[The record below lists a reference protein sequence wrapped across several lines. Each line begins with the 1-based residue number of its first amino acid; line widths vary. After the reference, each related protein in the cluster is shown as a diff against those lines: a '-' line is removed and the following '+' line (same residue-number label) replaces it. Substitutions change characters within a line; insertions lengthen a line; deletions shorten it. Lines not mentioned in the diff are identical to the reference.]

1 MPSHTVGCALMRL
14 HAFDGAPWQWPAWQE
29 RTGIYHGLFPADDK
43 LLPKGWT
50 RQNAVDVHSYFQNY
64 SAQPS
69 EEKKQQYQSKTPHP
83 GKAVWHEF
91 MKRNWPRWNIH
102 DAVVEELKEWDVHPT
117 AILIREHNGEVSQWP
132 HADSYSAI
140 ILNTLGLKLFG
151 EEAFLPKSETLPLS
165 IRKNL
170 SIFVQRS
177 WDSIRKSVK
186 QLKTNA
192 TKVEEE
198 ARSSFAVLELG
209 NLTLKNVGKAI
220 RDVAK
225 WKEVS
230 ELYNTAENI
239 KKAEEMLGD
248 LQVIME
254 TLGAQIPKEKRVARK
269 GSCKVSTKALLT
281 LATQEDVTELLNI
294 YHDYFEA
301 NAEDDEEQ
309 PLVNSP
315 LVEKHLHE
323 GDFGMEDE
331 AAMSSEL
338 LAQRL
343 GFLTGLP
350 PQFNTHRHRAG
361 ISPWDSPET
370 FAQEPIPAE
379 LSPLNLHWHQLAG
392 THSIIRS
399 IFIQAKDAQHTKGVL
414 VADNIGL
421 GKTTQ
426 TITFIAFLNQAIY
439 LQSTNRGP
447 PPVLAERPFLAGASK
462 IPSHPHLIIC
472 PGTLVKQWV
481 SELKTL
487 MLPKKS
493 SLHQAHNIVIL
504 ASQSVLANE
513 FRETHMIRK
522 RGRNSRP
529 WDIPPQKPRG
539 SLSNTLFGQWF
550 LTITIDEAHHMRNLG
565 IKHSA
570 ALCVLERTTI
580 RLIMTAT
587 PLHTAPKDISA
598 LGRLVGIPHFL
609 DETSYIEEKGDNSRM
624 RKAKKLD
631 DDGEALKAERLQV
644 VRRLQTQIKGHFLR
658 RTTDSK
664 DFTGEPLIPLPP
676 YIVFVGVLDLT
687 TREMEIIKDRSEA
700 AKAAITADSTARI
713 HTKQFYLE
721 YRTAVGYAKED
732 PSDTFPTFK
741 SLDEWEQSK
750 STKMDI
756 CARVCAHYLT
766 HDDVEDVKF
775 ENGQAVFPTVTMEQ
789 GRDYPRQRRIII
801 YAEFTSMAPLLRN
814 VLYLYGVKT
823 LAINGKISLEERDKR
838 VKRLYDA
845 NDDSRVLIFSSVG
858 SAGLNLAAADIVIF
872 FDQPWSSQ
880 DECQII
886 GRAHRQPQQKTVK
899 VIYLLAND
907 SADLLMNAMARNKR
921 DMFDAFVNKE
931 LREELQTI
939 LEGHVPELPEVDDEE
954 QQAEREKAKSKKP
967 SKRRRRQIVIDDDEP
982 TPHSNAESS
991 PRPLAG
997 DAVSDVH
1004 MSDAALS
1011 TDVPPVSA
1019 DPSSAS
1025 EHEMDI
1031 DMAEQSSF
1039 SIQLAEDNMDI
1050 DTNPEEEV
1058 VEPCNSEF
1066 VLEPGSPGSPGSP
1079 TGSPPHKKARKESIE
1094 NRAPFQGSKSNSK
1107 YMSEIS
1113 NQPTSSVERGRNES
1127 STTTGAVRSNLA
1139 LANATTISST
1149 AAINPAQQQL
1159 EETML
1164 QLAGTVDPTVLA
1176 QVRSLLAGNISAMQD
1191 QTSPTAIMGHSPINT
1206 AHPPTAVKPEKQPT
1220 RSKKVPQKPGNRTT
1234 TYPSSTTTIPCTVPT
1249 SPTPARYRF
1258 GDECIIFYNRFALI
1272 PTSEISVTLHSAV
1285 VINAASRTL
1294 LIVADTFSHSEAAQ
1308 SGYRSAKVGV
1318 DRTGLLS
1325 TDAKLIAELKTNYL
1339 SALNKSSADTERPK
1353 VRLVITTPNAHW
1365 LPEVSLGHQ
1374 VVTMREDGRWGTQ
1387 DFAQWPQW
1395 FFDGQDHFPYILR
1408 KPPPEQLESHPLRR
1422 LWWDMTAK
1430 HFVFEGTSEI
1440 GRLLPSIAQEIY
1452 DIRAELMK
1460 EVDACKCESGSDYN
1474 KLQRAAWLMRSC
1486 TATLLY
1492 TPQSFLD
1499 VMLILTAAQR
1509 GCLETRALL
1518 DKINIWDKM
1527 AAPPTIPPTNTSI
1540 LAVSRT
1546 GYPSP
1551 TRYTTIKSHIS
1562 TTSPKE
1568 FGICTK
1574 IWPGAPAFY
1583 QGPLAR
1589 DIHESIQKWKPG
1601 SMNMLLLE
1609 NIEPIVEDVP
1619 PEATNVKK
1627 SSKPYASVPSSKSKH
1642 ISVNY
1647 DRFKETYSPYSSEPL
1662 MHWKTAL
1669 EKVDTNPEKVIEHP
1683 LLHLFRGYA
1692 FPPPHMF
1699 CRNNEALSIGLMTA
1713 WLIIRPSWTSLIND
1727 PKRMLPL
1734 PTPQQ
1739 WRNYLYDLAL
1749 RLELTIP
1756 DTRTSKNVDP
1766 ELPGA
1771 AADLGSSKTTEPE
1784 LIKST
1789 HSRRRAKKQYQQT
1802 VDIFTI
1808 SIPPKDALQAIEWN
1822 DHIVWRNRTANFTNL
1837 DRKLLSWD
1845 SQEHNFRLELWTLDR
1860 CLLVDI
1866 WKTPDRR
1873 VVREEQH
1880 RALWPNDV
1888 IFSSKL
1894 PQSSKGI
1901 SSHNWRE
1908 RCHFFQAFQ
1917 KILVDWHNVPQ
1928 ELSTIGSAGWDVNI
1942 LEKAESLAAEFYCQT
1957 FFNYFGRAP
1966 CVPHSI
1972 PTSQSVP
1979 SC

>member
-414 VADNIGL
+414 VADNVGL

-487 MLPKKS
+487 MLPKKVDILIYDKSNEGEKFWGPSGPIKS

-504 ASQSVLANE
+504 ASQSKFTSMGYSTA
-513 FRETHMIRK
+513 K
-522 RGRNSRP
+522 A
-529 WDIPPQKPRG
+529 KG

-1011 TDVPPVSA
+1011 TMSHH
-1019 DPSSAS
+1019 SAS

-1039 SIQLAEDNMDI
+1039 SIHNMDI

-1079 TGSPPHKKARKESIE
+1079 TGSPLTRRLERNLLRIGRPFKVASRTPSICRKYLT
-1094 NRAPFQGSKSNSK
+1094 K
-1107 YMSEIS
+1107 
-1113 NQPTSSVERGRNES
+1113 PTSSVERGRNES

-1220 RSKKVPQKPGNRTT
+1220 RSKKVPQKTRRTT

-1318 DRTGLLS
+1318 DR
-1325 TDAKLIAELKTNYL
+1325 
-1339 SALNKSSADTERPK
+1339 SSSS
-1353 VRLVITTPNAHW
+1353 
-1365 LPEVSLGHQ
+1365 EVS
-1374 VVTMREDGRWGTQ
+1374 
-1387 DFAQWPQW
+1387 
-1395 FFDGQDHFPYILR
+1395 
-1408 KPPPEQLESHPLRR
+1408 
-1422 LWWDMTAK
+1422 
-1430 HFVFEGTSEI
+1430 
-1440 GRLLPSIAQEIY
+1440 
-1452 DIRAELMK
+1452 AEK
-1460 EVDACKCESGSDYN
+1460 
-1474 KLQRAAWLMRSC
+1474 
-1486 TATLLY
+1486 
-1492 TPQSFLD
+1492 
-1499 VMLILTAAQR
+1499 
-1509 GCLETRALL
+1509 
-1518 DKINIWDKM
+1518 
-1527 AAPPTIPPTNTSI
+1527 
-1540 LAVSRT
+1540 
-1546 GYPSP
+1546 
-1551 TRYTTIKSHIS
+1551 
-1562 TTSPKE
+1562 
-1568 FGICTK
+1568 
-1574 IWPGAPAFY
+1574 
-1583 QGPLAR
+1583 
-1589 DIHESIQKWKPG
+1589 
-1601 SMNMLLLE
+1601 
-1609 NIEPIVEDVP
+1609 
-1619 PEATNVKK
+1619 
-1627 SSKPYASVPSSKSKH
+1627 
-1642 ISVNY
+1642 
-1647 DRFKETYSPYSSEPL
+1647 
-1662 MHWKTAL
+1662 
-1669 EKVDTNPEKVIEHP
+1669 
-1683 LLHLFRGYA
+1683 
-1692 FPPPHMF
+1692 
-1699 CRNNEALSIGLMTA
+1699 
-1713 WLIIRPSWTSLIND
+1713 
-1727 PKRMLPL
+1727 
-1734 PTPQQ
+1734 
-1739 WRNYLYDLAL
+1739 
-1749 RLELTIP
+1749 
-1756 DTRTSKNVDP
+1756 
-1766 ELPGA
+1766 
-1771 AADLGSSKTTEPE
+1771 DLGFS
-1784 LIKST
+1784 
-1789 HSRRRAKKQYQQT
+1789 
-1802 VDIFTI
+1802 I
-1808 SIPPKDALQAIEWN
+1808 S
-1822 DHIVWRNRTANFTNL
+1822 
-1837 DRKLLSWD
+1837 LSC
-1845 SQEHNFRLELWTLDR
+1845 Q
-1860 CLLVDI
+1860 
-1866 WKTPDRR
+1866 
-1873 VVREEQH
+1873 
-1880 RALWPNDV
+1880 
-1888 IFSSKL
+1888 
-1894 PQSSKGI
+1894 
-1901 SSHNWRE
+1901 
-1908 RCHFFQAFQ
+1908 
-1917 KILVDWHNVPQ
+1917 
-1928 ELSTIGSAGWDVNI
+1928 LS
-1942 LEKAESLAAEFYCQT
+1942 
-1957 FFNYFGRAP
+1957 
-1966 CVPHSI
+1966 
-1972 PTSQSVP
+1972 
-1979 SC
+1979 

>member
-1 MPSHTVGCALMRL
+1 MIHTVGCALMRL

-269 GSCKVSTKALLT
+269 GFSGSYSNWILANLLFITVTGSCKVSTKALLT

-414 VADNIGL
+414 VADNVGL

-481 SELKTL
+481 DILIYDKSNEGEKFWG
-487 MLPKKS
+487 PSGPIKS

-539 SLSNTLFGQWF
+539 HSPTLCSANGFSLSPSTK
-550 LTITIDEAHHMRNLG
+550 LTICGT
-565 IKHSA
+565 SA
-570 ALCVLERTTI
+570 SNIALRC
-580 RLIMTAT
+580 
-587 PLHTAPKDISA
+587 DISA

-700 AKAAITADSTARI
+700 AKAA
-713 HTKQFYLE
+713 
-721 YRTAVGYAKED
+721 TAVGYAKED

-1011 TDVPPVSA
+1011 TDVPPLA

-1039 SIQLAEDNMDI
+1039 SIQGRTITKFL

-1127 STTTGAVRSNLA
+1127 STTTGAGTSSSKQTLLSVTSGSDVLQVRSNLA

-1220 RSKKVPQKPGNRTT
+1220 RSKKVPQKPVARPPIQAAPRQFLVPSQQVPHRQDTDSGTNAS
-1234 TYPSSTTTIPCTVPT
+1234 SSTTALPSSQPPRSQSLSTLPSSSTPLPEPSSSSQTPSRTPKLLNQVTVP
-1249 SPTPARYRF
+1249 P
-1258 GDECIIFYNRFALI
+1258 
-1272 PTSEISVTLHSAV
+1272 
-1285 VINAASRTL
+1285 
-1294 LIVADTFSHSEAAQ
+1294 
-1308 SGYRSAKVGV
+1308 K
-1318 DRTGLLS
+1318 
-1325 TDAKLIAELKTNYL
+1325 
-1339 SALNKSSADTERPK
+1339 SALTGVRPQKS
-1353 VRLVITTPNAHW
+1353 
-1365 LPEVSLGHQ
+1365 Q
-1374 VVTMREDGRWGTQ
+1374 Q
-1387 DFAQWPQW
+1387 
-1395 FFDGQDHFPYILR
+1395 
-1408 KPPPEQLESHPLRR
+1408 RR
-1422 LWWDMTAK
+1422 T
-1430 HFVFEGTSEI
+1430 
-1440 GRLLPSIAQEIY
+1440 
-1452 DIRAELMK
+1452 
-1460 EVDACKCESGSDYN
+1460 
-1474 KLQRAAWLMRSC
+1474 
-1486 TATLLY
+1486 
-1492 TPQSFLD
+1492 
-1499 VMLILTAAQR
+1499 
-1509 GCLETRALL
+1509 
-1518 DKINIWDKM
+1518 
-1527 AAPPTIPPTNTSI
+1527 
-1540 LAVSRT
+1540 
-1546 GYPSP
+1546 
-1551 TRYTTIKSHIS
+1551 
-1562 TTSPKE
+1562 
-1568 FGICTK
+1568 
-1574 IWPGAPAFY
+1574 
-1583 QGPLAR
+1583 
-1589 DIHESIQKWKPG
+1589 
-1601 SMNMLLLE
+1601 
-1609 NIEPIVEDVP
+1609 
-1619 PEATNVKK
+1619 
-1627 SSKPYASVPSSKSKH
+1627 
-1642 ISVNY
+1642 
-1647 DRFKETYSPYSSEPL
+1647 
-1662 MHWKTAL
+1662 
-1669 EKVDTNPEKVIEHP
+1669 
-1683 LLHLFRGYA
+1683 
-1692 FPPPHMF
+1692 
-1699 CRNNEALSIGLMTA
+1699 
-1713 WLIIRPSWTSLIND
+1713 
-1727 PKRMLPL
+1727 
-1734 PTPQQ
+1734 
-1739 WRNYLYDLAL
+1739 
-1749 RLELTIP
+1749 
-1756 DTRTSKNVDP
+1756 
-1766 ELPGA
+1766 
-1771 AADLGSSKTTEPE
+1771 
-1784 LIKST
+1784 
-1789 HSRRRAKKQYQQT
+1789 
-1802 VDIFTI
+1802 
-1808 SIPPKDALQAIEWN
+1808 
-1822 DHIVWRNRTANFTNL
+1822 
-1837 DRKLLSWD
+1837 
-1845 SQEHNFRLELWTLDR
+1845 
-1860 CLLVDI
+1860 
-1866 WKTPDRR
+1866 
-1873 VVREEQH
+1873 
-1880 RALWPNDV
+1880 
-1888 IFSSKL
+1888 
-1894 PQSSKGI
+1894 
-1901 SSHNWRE
+1901 
-1908 RCHFFQAFQ
+1908 
-1917 KILVDWHNVPQ
+1917 
-1928 ELSTIGSAGWDVNI
+1928 
-1942 LEKAESLAAEFYCQT
+1942 
-1957 FFNYFGRAP
+1957 
-1966 CVPHSI
+1966 
-1972 PTSQSVP
+1972 
-1979 SC
+1979 